1 MIFGAGKRAVRRDK
15 GAAGGIGIR
24 QWRLMPGRKKV
35 VQGEKEGDEEDD
47 RACTDNTG
55 HLACRVLMS
64 SYLGMVAV
72 VRKRCIPRYFA
83 FTFRRDWFR
92 A

>member
-1 MIFGAGKRAVRRDK
+1 MRRDK

-64 SYLGMVAV
+64 SYLGMVARPTTLLLLSDAIGFV
-72 VRKRCIPRYFA
+72 PEFIN
-83 FTFRRDWFR
+83 
-92 A
+92 